1 MIVKIM
7 GRVCIENS
15 QIRAVGGR
23 EWRCQVK
30 CISFNERK
38 LWTINE
44 MNYKDR
50 KKNMS
55 KRKMSDVA
63 NYPLEFTLL

>member
-1 MIVKIM
+1 
-7 GRVCIENS
+7 
-15 QIRAVGGR
+15 
-23 EWRCQVK
+23 
-30 CISFNERK
+30 
-38 LWTINE
+38 

-50 KKNMS
+50 KKKKNMS